1 MGQTLSWEKVQRWNK
16 LYYKAVIVL
25 FIIMKIESNLS
36 ADQQGDG

>member
-1 MGQTLSWEKVQRWNK
+1 MGQALSWEKVQRWNK

-25 FIIMKIESNLS
+25 FIIMKTKNNLS